1 MNRMNMQQK
10 GFALVGVLIVLII
23 MSVMAISLGKFSVG
37 FKQGASANTSGL
49 YSNATADNGVRYAQ
63 YLIYNDPAKLNIGA
77 SGAIAT
83 VKQTDNWWLTAANWS
98 CASCATKS
106 ETLTVDSRSANYH
119 IEKLDKSYLNM
130 EADEDHGIVYYRVLS
145 KATGVGSAETILI
158 SYSGLFE

>member
-1 MNRMNMQQK
+1 MNRMNIQQK
-10 GFALVGVLIVLII
+10 GFALVGVLFFLVI
-23 MSVMAISLGKFSVG
+23 MSIMAVSLGKFSIG
-37 FKQGASANTSGL
+37 FQQGASSNSSSL
-49 YSNATADNGVRYAQ
+49 YSNTSADNGVRYAQ
-63 YLIYNDPAKLNIGA
+63 YIIYNQPDKLKVGA

-83 VKQTDNWWLTAANWS
+83 NVQADDWWLTSTNWN

-106 ETLTVDSRSANYH
+106 EVLTVDNRSTNYH

-130 EADEDHGIVYYRVLS
+130 EADEEHGIVYYRVLS